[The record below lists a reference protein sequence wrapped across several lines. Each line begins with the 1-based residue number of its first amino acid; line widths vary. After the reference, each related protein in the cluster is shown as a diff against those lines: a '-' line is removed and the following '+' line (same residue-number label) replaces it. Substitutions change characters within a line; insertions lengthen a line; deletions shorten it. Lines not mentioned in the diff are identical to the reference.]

1 MNLTTSIFRENRYQN
16 LTFRDRLVHPVRKW
30 LDGIEVRDPQV
41 ARWLCQLIPARCPFE
56 RDIEVL
62 GHHLFHIPPMC
73 KLNPVYEELVS
84 LRFRSMSFL
93 ADVWGED
100 VTPYC

>member
-1 MNLTTSIFRENRYQN
+1 
-16 LTFRDRLVHPVRKW
+16 
-30 LDGIEVRDPQV
+30 
-41 ARWLCQLIPARCPFE
+41 
-56 RDIEVL
+56 
-62 GHHLFHIPPMC
+62 MC

-84 LRFRSMSFL
+84 LRFRAMSFL